1 MIALWVSWV
10 FLLMAFGLTYKLLMD
25 RDAWKVHFVE
35 MSAIAEPLPTPWHK
49 SKVMLTVIQGL
60 LACSALSL
68 LMHFVLPHS
77 IDGQNIQPLSPVP
90 QVMPVNH
97 TNHTNLVS
105 LNDSK
110 QCTEGYILDWSH
122 TAFNADSLL
131 ECQAVQALLVI
142 AAWHFITCT
151 VHRMYPRLSSGLV
164 YCQPFRHFMHGLFD
178 WLYFSWWC
186 NHVLWPGLCGGRL
199 LRRR

>member
-1 MIALWVSWV
+1 MIALWVSWF
-10 FLLMAFGLTYKLLMD
+10 FLLFAFILAYKLLMD

-77 IDGQNIQPLSPVP
+77 IDGQDIEPLPPVP
-90 QVMPVNH
+90 TIVPVNH
-97 TNHTNLVS
+97 SNHTNLIS

-110 QCTEGYILDWSH
+110 QCTEGDILDWPH
-122 TAFNADSLL
+122 TASNADTSSD
-131 ECQAVQALLVI
+131 CQIIPPVRGVVGGGLGRAACRAVRA
-142 AAWHFITCT
+142 
-151 VHRMYPRLSSGLV
+151 G
-164 YCQPFRHFMHGLFD
+164 D
-178 WLYFSWWC
+178 E
-186 NHVLWPGLCGGRL
+186 LCCG
-199 LRRR
+199 